1 MTNASRPPLLQPYP
15 LSETACKSKSKSES
29 DSKLV
34 SEERCLTGVF
44 KSESDSPKSPKGQ
57 RHACPQ
63 CGREFMSNGHLK
75 RHVIAHSGQKNH
87 PCQFPG
93 CAVKCSRHDNL
104 QQQ

>member
-1 MTNASRPPLLQPYP
+1 MTSASRPPALQPYP

-34 SEERCLTGVF
+34 SEERCHTGVF
-44 KSESDSPKSPKGQ
+44 KSESESESPKAQ
-57 RHACPQ
+57 RHACPR

-75 RHVIAHSGQKNH
+75 RHVITHSGQKNH
-87 PCQFPG
+87 PCPFPG
-93 CAVKCSRHDNL
+93 CAIKCSRHDNL